1 MISSLLTLSDVL
13 SLAAVAGN
21 QIAWWHLGFRE
32 RRAVVQR
39 ARQGIPHP
47 DPDVWHD
54 ARQWARQML
63 DAPWWWRLARAIVI
77 SGFGVLGL
85 ASTLGVAVELQA
97 EVAIGT
103 GVLAAV
109 PLAIA
114 WAWRQTQKA
123 RLIDRVEPTERNST
137 ANPRWVPVVLL
148 ATAALAMS
156 ASVVMI
162 VQTVRADYEDV
173 YGCAVQPEDEH
184 IRAWWVRHK
193 GKSGLAGCPTGHT
206 GHTAGGQVYVRT
218 TNGVITST
226 AKFGPFLLS
235 RDAFDVWQRNWEKLG
250 EPTGA
255 GLGDGS
261 VNFVNFEGGHV
272 RQTSGE
278 PAIAEFGTSYRPT
291 QTVGGPCT
299 KHDRPCVVRADRGST
314 TIRLAWHWG
323 IADAFNVSWRAI
335 DGQDTTNVEVA
346 GNEYTITGLTPGDSY
361 VLHVQACDKQLL
373 TSSRCTPS
381 SAYLIAP

>member
-1 MISSLLTLSDVL
+1 VL
-13 SLAAVAGN
+13 SLAAIVGN
-21 QIAWWHLGFRE
+21 QIAWWQLGFRE

-47 DPDVWHD
+47 DPEVWHD

-85 ASTLGVAVELQA
+85 ASTLGVAVELPA

-123 RLIDRVEPTERNST
+123 RLISRVEPTGPEANS
-137 ANPRWVPVVLL
+137 RWVPVVLL
-148 ATAALAMS
+148 VTAALAMS

-162 VQTVRADYEDV
+162 VQTVRGDYDDV
-173 YGCAVQPEDEH
+173 YGCALVPQDEQ
-184 IRAWWVRHK
+184 IRDWWVRHK
-193 GKSGLAGCPTGHT
+193 GKSGMAGCPTGPT
-206 GHTAGGQVYVRT
+206 GHTAGGQPYVRVA
-218 TNGVITST
+218 NGVISST
-226 AKFGPFLLS
+226 AEFGPFMLS
-235 RDAFDVWQRNWEKLG
+235 NEVFDTWQRNWEKLG
-250 EPTGA
+250 DPTGA
-255 GLGDGS
+255 GFGDGS
-261 VNFVNFEGGHV
+261 VNFTNFEGGNI
-272 RQTSGE
+272 RQAAGQ

-291 QTVGGPCT
+291 QTVGGPCVA
-299 KHDRPCVVRADRGST
+299 HDRPCVVRADRAPT
-314 TIRLAWHWG
+314 TIRVAWHWG

-335 DGQDTTNVEVA
+335 NGQDTTSVEVA
-346 GNEYTITGLTPGDSY
+346 GNEYTITGLTPDASY
-361 VLHVQACDKQLL
+361 VVHVQACDKQFL
-373 TSSRCTPS
+373 SSSTCTPS
-381 SAYLIAP
+381 SAYLVAP